1 MRYGYLW
8 SAVLFLTISSLTGCF
23 GSPKETYYTL
33 SAGAPVNAA
42 TSATGES
49 AYSIAVGPITLPEV
63 VDRPQFVLR
72 VGPNEVTFVELHRWA
87 GSLKTEIPRIIADN
101 LAADLNVKRV
111 AAYPQSA
118 GENTTYRVLVD
129 IQRFDSTMGESV
141 TIDALWTVKRASDG
155 LLHTGRSTVRE
166 SASGGTYEAM
176 VAAHSRA
183 LATISHEI
191 AEAIRSSASTP
202 PVPLK

>member
-1 MRYGYLW
+1 MRYGYLVPA
-8 SAVLFLTISSLTGCF
+8 AVLLMLSSLTGCF

-33 SAGAPVNAA
+33 STGATMSGAA
-42 TSATGES
+42 SASGES

-72 VGPNEVTFVELHRWA
+72 AGKNEVSIVELHRWA
-87 GSLKTEIPRIIADN
+87 EPLRSEIPRVIADN

-118 GENTTYRVLVD
+118 GDSSDYRVLVD

-141 TIDALWTVKRASDG
+141 TIDALWTVKRISDG
-155 LLHTGRSTVRE
+155 VLRTGRSTVRE
-166 SASGGTYEAM
+166 SSSGGSYDTM

-183 LATISHEI
+183 LAAISREI
-191 AEAIRSSASTP
+191 ADAIRSVNTSAH
-202 PVPLK
+202 

>member
-1 MRYGYLW
+1 VRYGFLW
-8 SAVLFLTISSLTGCF
+8 PAAVFLTISSLTGC
-23 GSPKETYYTL
+23 GSSRDTYYTL
-33 SAGAPVNAA
+33 SAGAAVNGA
-42 TSATGES
+42 TPASGES
-49 AYSIAVGPITLPEV
+49 GYSIAVGPITLPEV

-72 VGPNEVTFVELHRWA
+72 AGPNEVTVVELHRWA
-87 GSLKTEIPRIIADN
+87 GSLKSEIPRIIADN

-118 GENTTYRVLVD
+118 GDNADYRVLVD

-155 LLHTGRSTVRE
+155 VLRTGRSTARE
-166 SASGGTYEAM
+166 SSSGGSYETL

-183 LATISHEI
+183 LVTISREI
-191 AEAIRSSASTP
+191 AEAIRLISAPTP
-202 PVPLK
+202 R

>member
-8 SAVLFLTISSLTGCF
+8 SAALCLTISSLTGCF
-23 GSPKETYYTL
+23 GSPRETYYTL
-33 SAGAPVNAA
+33 STGAAVNAA
-42 TSATGES
+42 TSASGDS
-49 AYSIAVGPITLPEV
+49 AYSVAVGPITLPEV

-72 VGPNEVTFVELHRWA
+72 AGPNEVTFVELHRWA
-87 GSLKTEIPRIIADN
+87 GPLKSEIPRIIADN

-118 GENTTYRVLVD
+118 GDNANYRVLVD

-155 LLHTGRSTVRE
+155 VLQTGRSTARE
-166 SASGGTYEAM
+166 SSSGGTYDAM

-183 LATISHEI
+183 LASISHEI
-191 AEAIRSSASTP
+191 AEAIRSLSAPTQR
-202 PVPLK
+202 

>member
-1 MRYGYLW
+1 MKYGYLW
-8 SAVLFLTISSLTGCF
+8 SAAVFLTILSLIGCASSP
-23 GSPKETYYTL
+23 SETYYTL
-33 SAGAPVNAA
+33 SASAAVNGT
-42 TSATGES
+42 TSATSES

-63 VDRPQFVLR
+63 VDRPQIVLR
-72 VGPNEVTFVELHRWA
+72 AGPNQVTVVELHRWA
-87 GSLKTEIPRIIADN
+87 GQLRNEITRVIADN

-118 GENTTYRVLVD
+118 GDNADYRVLVD
-129 IQRFDSTMGESV
+129 IQRFDSTIGESV
-141 TIDALWTVKRASDG
+141 TIDALWTVKRVSDG
-155 LLHTGRSTVRE
+155 VPRTGRSTARE
-166 SASGGTYEAM
+166 SSSGGSYDTM

-202 PVPLK
+202 PVPAK

>member
-1 MRYGYLW
+1 VRYGYLW
-8 SAVLFLTISSLTGCF
+8 SAALLLTLSLLTGCL
-23 GSPKETYYTL
+23 GSPRETYYTL
-33 SAGAPVNAA
+33 STNTAVTGT
-42 TSATGES
+42 TSANGEP

-72 VGPNEVTFVELHRWA
+72 AGPNEVSIVELHRWA
-87 GSLKTEIPRIIADN
+87 GPLKGEIPRIIADN
-101 LAADLNVKRV
+101 LAVELNVKRV

-118 GENTTYRVLVD
+118 GENADYRVLVD

-141 TIDALWTVKRASDG
+141 TIDALWTIKRVSDG
-155 LLHTGRSTVRE
+155 VLRTGRSTVRE
-166 SASGGTYEAM
+166 SSPGGSYETM

-183 LATISHEI
+183 LATISHDI
-191 AEAIRSSASTP
+191 AEAIRLSASTP

>member
-8 SAVLFLTISSLTGCF
+8 SATLFLTISSLTGCS
-23 GSPKETYYTL
+23 SPREAYYTL
-33 SAGAPVNAA
+33 SAGAAITGA
-42 TSATGES
+42 TSASGES

-72 VGPNEVTFVELHRWA
+72 AGPNEVSIVELHRWA
-87 GSLKTEIPRIIADN
+87 GPLKSEIPRIIADN

-118 GENTTYRVLVD
+118 GDNADYRVLVD

-141 TIDALWTVKRASDG
+141 TIDALWTVKRVSDG
-155 LLHTGRSTVRE
+155 VLRTGRSTVRE
-166 SASGGTYEAM
+166 SASGGTYNAM

-183 LATISHEI
+183 LAAISREI
-191 AEAIRSSASTP
+191 AETIRLISAQP
-202 PVPLK
+202 QK